1 MRAPPIQITLTAC
14 VLVFLTIAFVAT
26 RPSKPNVHWQSQEN
40 ALQPV
45 HDHDVGGHVIMGKLG
60 NETIK

>member
-14 VLVFLTIAFVAT
+14 VIVFLTIAFVLVQ
-26 RPSKPNVHWQSQEN
+26 PSKPNGQWQSQE
-40 ALQPV
+40 AAIQPV